1 MLLIKKIKQIIFAM
15 IIISIPFFSNKAISS
30 EYSDG
35 EHLIYNCGRNFM
47 ENWIVDS
54 SHENKDQIKWNVSGS
69 RLNFTGGYY
78 ITDKN
83 LAMVHGLFNLFKQGK
98 NDDEAK
104 LVVDRDKIFSFLNE
118 LKLKSTLSGDA
129 TLYSGGNMINGMVW
143 IKINKKINQKTIF
156 GEEELI
162 EFIIKISSDGFK
174 ATQRTRFSKKH
185 NRIIQFTG
193 TNPLRYK
200 CILQEIKQ
208 Q

>member
-1 MLLIKKIKQIIFAM
+1 
-15 IIISIPFFSNKAISS
+15 
-30 EYSDG
+30 
-35 EHLIYNCGRNFM
+35 M

-78 ITDKN
+78 ITDKK
-83 LAMVHGLFNLFKQGK
+83 LAMVHGLFNLFKPGK
-98 NDDEAK
+98 NDSEAK

-208 Q
+208 K